1 MCLMRMV
8 GLLMALLVLGCAAKQ
23 PPQGEVVKSIK
34 FQGNGGFLG
43 GVPDSSLRNAMEQS
57 QSAGMWWM
65 QPSERAVVLDRT
77 SLSKDAWRIETSCSP
92 EA

>member
-1 MCLMRMV
+1 MFVLVRKFLV
-8 GLLMALLVLGCAAKQ
+8 LLTVFTLGCAAKQ

-34 FQGNGGFLG
+34 FLGNSGFLG

-77 SLSKDAWRIETSCSP
+77 SLSRDAWRIET
-92 EA
+92 